1 VTSAILNW
9 KATHQNPK
17 IPIRDGREIRKDRL
31 RKMLSNPKWEW
42 RTIEVLETAIG
53 EDEKTT
59 VDLLLEIGA
68 RRSEGDRNIWTLQA

>member
-1 VTSAILNW
+1 VAGFQVIMSGRFWVITEA
-9 KATHQNPK
+9 
-17 IPIRDGREIRKDRL
+17 IRDGREIRKDRL

>member
-1 VTSAILNW
+1 
-9 KATHQNPK
+9 
-17 IPIRDGREIRKDRL
+17 
-31 RKMLSNPKWEW
+31 MLSNPKWEW